1 MGQVAAAELPGRGTL
16 FTTYGGQKPIASPW
30 NRFDVAWALPAVAQ
44 NRPQAIYQDIEAV
57 LELHVAVRPQ
67 ATFDFLSRNE
77 LARTIDQQAE
87 KIERLAGE
95 SDGLT
100 SPGELP
106 QACVQFELSKF
117 L

>member
-1 MGQVAAAELPGRGTL
+1 M
-16 FTTYGGQKPIASPW
+16 
-30 NRFDVAWALPAVAQ
+30 
-44 NRPQAIYQDIEAV
+44 
-57 LELHVAVRPQ
+57 LEFHVAVRPQ
-67 ATFDFLSRNE
+67 ATFDFLTTNQ

-95 SDGLT
+95 SDWSI
-100 SPGELP
+100 SPAEFP